1 MSPNLATTLG
11 IEDLQAAV
19 LHPRPTPYAGTL
31 ILVRVDD
38 RRHGRRLVRR
48 LIPPSRPLVWDRSV
62 NPGGLWRSPPKGG
75 ELWACRRKVSPPSR

>member
-1 MSPNLATTLG
+1 MSPNSATTLG

-38 RRHGRRLVRR
+38 GELVRR
-48 LIPPSRPLVWDRSV
+48 LIPFLPPLAWARSV
-62 NPGGLWRSPPKGG
+62 NLGGFGAHL
-75 ELWACRRKVSPPSR
+75 

>member
-1 MSPNLATTLG
+1 MSPNSATTLG

-38 RRHGRRLVRR
+38 RRRGRELVRR
-48 LIPPSRPLVWDRSV
+48 LIPFLPPLAWPRSV
-62 NPGGLWRSPPKGG
+62 NPGRLWRSPLKG
-75 ELWACRRKVSPPSR
+75 

>member
-1 MSPNLATTLG
+1 MSPNSATTLG

-38 RRHGRRLVRR
+38 RRHGRELD
-48 LIPPSRPLVWDRSV
+48 DRFHESCQ
-62 NPGGLWRSPPKGG
+62 LS
-75 ELWACRRKVSPPSR
+75 